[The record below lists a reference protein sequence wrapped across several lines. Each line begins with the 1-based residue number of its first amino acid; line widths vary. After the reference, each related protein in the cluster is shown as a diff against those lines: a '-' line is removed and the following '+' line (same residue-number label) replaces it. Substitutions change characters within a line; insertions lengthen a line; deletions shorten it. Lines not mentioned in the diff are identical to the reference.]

1 MQRAGLCRPRADR
14 NDEVRMSILN
24 ISPSRRDAL
33 ALGIALAA
41 GGTCPVVAQGPRT
54 KLAVN
59 IVNTTG
65 NAALTLQHLIRKQ
78 GYFEELGLE
87 PTMVNVSDGSKLM
100 GALISGGSDICAI
113 AGFSQVLPAIEKG
126 ARMKLIAASGQLAVQ
141 TIYTTRPDI
150 RTVKDL
156 EGRTVGVGSLGAL
169 LHQMMV
175 AVLRKKGVDPAKVTF
190 ANIGSSADVF
200 RAVVAGTVD
209 AGPGQVDVYD
219 QQEKYKVRALTDGD
233 LWVELPEYTYQGSF
247 TSQRAIDTRRDVL
260 VRTLAAYLKLYRFIS
275 GPDSEEAFVKARL
288 AALGARDPKAAIAEG
303 EFQWRFI
310 QKNQPYTK
318 DLILSEERVAYMQD
332 LNIRTGIQKST
343 LPYTRVADMSLA
355 REAQKLAG

>member
-1 MQRAGLCRPRADR
+1 MPTIGSGL
-14 NDEVRMSILN
+14 
-24 ISPSRRDAL
+24 SRRDAL
-33 ALGIALAA
+33 LIGAAMTVGGARMVLAQA
-41 GGTCPVVAQGPRT
+41 HLPDVPRR

-65 NAALTLQHLIRKQ
+65 NAALTLLHLIKQQ
-78 GYFEELGLE
+78 GYLEELGLD
-87 PTMVNVSDGSKLM
+87 PTMLNVADGSKLM
-100 GALISGGSDICAI
+100 GAIISGGSDICAMS
-113 AGFSQVLPAIEKG
+113 GFSQVLPAIEKG
-126 ARMKLIAASGQLAVQ
+126 ARMKLIGTAGQLAVQ
-141 TIYTTRPDI
+141 TIYTTRPGI
-150 RTVKDL
+150 KTVKDL

-175 AVLRKKGVDPAKVTF
+175 AILRKKGVDPAKVTF

-219 QQEKYKVRALTDGD
+219 QQEKYKVRSLADGD

-247 TSQRAIDTRRDVL
+247 TSQRTIDTKRDVL

-275 GPDSEEAFVKARL
+275 GPNSQEAFVKARL
-288 AALGARDPKAAIAEG
+288 AALGAKDAKAAIAEG

-310 QKNQPYTK
+310 QKNQPYTR
-318 DLILSEERVAYMQD
+318 DLILTEERVAYMQD
-332 LNIRTGIQKST
+332 LNIRTGIQKSI
-343 LPYTRVADMSLA
+343 LSYAQVADMSLA
-355 REAQKLAG
+355 LEAQKLAG

>member
-1 MQRAGLCRPRADR
+1 MPTMSSGL
-14 NDEVRMSILN
+14 
-24 ISPSRRDAL
+24 SRRDAL
-33 ALGIALAA
+33 LIGAAMTVGGASPALAQ
-41 GGTCPVVAQGPRT
+41 AQPPDASRR

-65 NAALTLQHLIRKQ
+65 NAALTFQHLIRQQ
-78 GYFEELGLE
+78 GYFEELGLD
-87 PTMVNVSDGSKLM
+87 PTMLSVADGSKLM
-100 GALISGGSDICAI
+100 GAIISGGSDICAMS
-113 AGFSQVLPAIEKG
+113 GFSQVLPAIEKG
-126 ARMKLIAASGQLAVQ
+126 ARMKLTGTAGQLAVQ
-141 TIYTTRPDI
+141 TIYTTRPNI
-150 RTVKDL
+150 KTVKDL

-175 AVLRKKGVDPAKVTF
+175 AILRKKSGDLAKVTF

-219 QQEKYKVRALTDGD
+219 QQEKYKVHSLADGD

-247 TSQRAIDTRRDVL
+247 TSQRTIDSKRDVL

-275 GPDSEEAFVKARL
+275 GPNSQEAFVKARL
-288 AALGARDPKAAIAEG
+288 AALGAKDAKAAIAEG

-318 DLILSEERVAYMQD
+318 DLILSEERIAYMQD
-332 LNIRTGIQKST
+332 LNIRTGIQKSI
-343 LPYTRVADMSLA
+343 LPYAQVA
-355 REAQKLAG
+355 

>member
-1 MQRAGLCRPRADR
+1 MALLSSRP
-14 NDEVRMSILN
+14 N
-24 ISPSRRDAL
+24 RRDAL
-33 ALGIALAA
+33 VIGAVLAVAGAGAALAQA
-41 GGTCPVVAQGPRT
+41 PRR

-65 NAALTLQHLIRKQ
+65 NAALTFQHLIRQQ
-78 GYFEELGLE
+78 GYFEELGLD
-87 PTMVNVSDGSKLM
+87 PTMLNVADGSKLM
-100 GALISGGSDICAI
+100 GAIISGGSDICAMS
-113 AGFSQVLPAIEKG
+113 GFSQVLPAIEKG
-126 ARMKLIAASGQLAVQ
+126 ARMKLTGTAGQLAVQ

-150 RTVKDL
+150 KTVKNL

-175 AVLRKKGVDPAKVTF
+175 AILRKKGVDPAKVTF

-200 RAVVAGTVD
+200 RAVVAGTID

-219 QQEKYKVRALTDGD
+219 QQERYKVRSLADGD

-247 TSQRAIDTRRDVL
+247 TSQRTIDSKRDVL

-275 GPDSEEAFVKARL
+275 GPNSQEAFVKARL
-288 AALGARDPKAAIAEG
+288 AALGAKDPKGAIAAG
-303 EFQWRFI
+303 EFQWQFI

-318 DLILSEERVAYMQD
+318 DLILSEDRVAYMQD
-332 LNIRTGIQKST
+332 LNIRTSVQKSI
-343 LPYTRVADMSLA
+343 LPYSQVADMSLA
-355 REAQKLAG
+355 LEAQKLAG